1 MPRRAS
7 DKLVLAA
14 FALLAVSSLALKAA
28 AGPPRDGLMDIS
40 TNRFERAVSGILLR
54 QQFALAE
61 RTFSHRSTLIVGSR
75 GACQLGVRDARDGA
89 AVATAFAT
97 DAGGIGPVRYL
108 YRGHNYDQPPSFAM
122 RLGRIQTEVMSR
134 LGKAPRAPM
143 PVALAVS
150 PACGTSDFGLAD
162 VRI

>member
-7 DKLVLAA
+7 DRFVLAA
-14 FALLAVSSLALKAA
+14 FALLAAGSLALKAA
-28 AGPPRDGLMDIS
+28 AGPPRDGLMDVS
-40 TNRFERAVSGILLR
+40 TDRFDGAVSGILLR

-61 RTFSHRSTLIVGSR
+61 RTHTHRSKLIVASR
-75 GACQLGVRDARDGA
+75 GACQIGVRDARDGA
-89 AVATAFAT
+89 AVATAFAA
-97 DAGGIGPVRYL
+97 DADGIGTVRYL
-108 YRGHNYDQPPSFAM
+108 YRGHSYDQPPSFAM

-134 LGKAPRAPM
+134 LGMARRAPM